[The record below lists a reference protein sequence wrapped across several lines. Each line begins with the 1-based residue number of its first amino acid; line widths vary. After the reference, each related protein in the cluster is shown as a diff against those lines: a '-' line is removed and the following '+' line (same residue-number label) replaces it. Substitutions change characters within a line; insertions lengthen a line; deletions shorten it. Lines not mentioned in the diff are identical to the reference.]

1 MTVEKLEE
9 NRMGNAK
16 MLPLILSMSLPAM
29 FSMLIQALYNIV
41 DSYFV
46 AQVSDK
52 AVSAL
57 SLAYPI
63 QNLLIA
69 FAVGTAAGVTSLI
82 SRRLGEGR
90 REEAE
95 SAAVHGVVL
104 SVITW
109 AAFAVFGAF
118 FTTPFFRMFE
128 SDPEIVRMGNQYLS
142 ICCIFSFGQF
152 VVTMLEKI
160 MQATGNMFWPMI
172 FQLVGAVV
180 NIVVDP
186 ILIFGWFGLPAMG
199 VTGAAIAT
207 VSGQILAM
215 MLSIVVTARRQ
226 TLKITF
232 KGFRFHGNTVK
243 NIYAVGI
250 PAIVMQAIST
260 VMNMAINAILA
271 AFSTAAYTVFGLYF
285 KLRSFVFMPV
295 LGLNQGLMPIMGYN
309 YGAKKQKRLMQ
320 SFYQGSAIA
329 LVIMLVGVLAFMLL
343 PGQLLGFFNPTSELL
358 EVGIPALRIISLCF
372 PLAAL
377 GLVSSNMY
385 QAIGKGNYSL
395 IMSLMRQ
402 LVVLVPVA
410 WLLAK
415 LTNNVNMVWWAF
427 PIAETVSLAVS
438 IFFLVRLY
446 KNELCKQEKTE
457 IREECTAENG
467 R

>member
-1 MTVEKLEE
+1 MQLETQEE
-9 NRMGNAK
+9 NRMGTAK
-16 MLPLILSMSLPAM
+16 MFPLILSMSLPAM

-41 DSYFV
+41 NSYFV
-46 AQVSDK
+46 AQVSEK

-90 REEAE
+90 RKEAE
-95 SAAVHGVVL
+95 AAANHGVIL
-104 SVITW
+104 SIVTW
-109 AAFAVFGAF
+109 LIFAVFGIF
-118 FTTPFFRMFE
+118 FTTPFFQMFE
-128 SDPEIVRMGNQYLS
+128 SDPEIIHMGNQYLS
-142 ICCIFSFGQF
+142 ICCIFAFGQF
-152 VVTMLEKI
+152 IVTMLEKI

-172 FQLVGAVV
+172 FQLVGALI

-186 ILIFGWFGLPAMG
+186 ILIFGWFGFPAMG

-207 VSGQILAM
+207 VGGQILSMILA
-215 MLSIVVTARRQ
+215 IVVVTRHPSIRIS
-226 TLKITF
+226 L
-232 KGFRFHGNTVK
+232 KGFRFNGNIVK

-271 AFSTAAYTVFGLYF
+271 GFSTAAYTVFGLYF

-309 YGAKKQKRLMQ
+309 YGANKKKRLLQ
-320 SFYQGSAIA
+320 SFYQGCGIA
-329 LVIMLVGVLAFMLL
+329 LAIMLIGVLAFMLL
-343 PGQLLGFFNPTSELL
+343 PGQLLGFFNPTEELL
-358 EVGIPALRIISLCF
+358 QVGIPALRIICLCF

-385 QAIGKGNYSL
+385 QAIGRGNYSL
-395 IMSLMRQ
+395 VMSLMRQ

-415 LTNNVNMVWWAF
+415 ATNDVGMVWWAF
-427 PIAETVSLAVS
+427 PIAEAVSLAVS
-438 IFFLVRLY
+438 MMFFTHLY
-446 KNELCKQEKTE
+446 KTELKK
-457 IREECTAENG
+457 
-467 R
+467 